1 MNTIQDILHKIQ
13 KPGRYIGEE
22 TNSVRKGFSPDRT
35 SVLIAYPDSYEVG
48 MSYLGL
54 RLLYHLLNEQEKIV
68 CERVFM
74 PWEDMRGELIENRLK
89 LFSLESRTD
98 MDKFD
103 IVGFSLSY
111 ELTYTNVLDMLSLG
125 GVTVLSKD
133 RGNEEPLVIAGGAC
147 ASNPE
152 PMSAF
157 VDAFLIGDAEEAL
170 PVFIEAYRKAKERTD
185 DRNEILK
192 ELSLLEGV
200 YVPRFYRAIQ
210 AEGKFMGL
218 EAVEDGIPDK
228 IRKVSIASLENAYYP
243 EKQIV
248 PLVRVVH
255 DRIAVEIM
263 RGCPNR
269 CRFCQAGIVNRPVR
283 VRTPERVR
291 DICRKTYEL
300 TGYESIALLSLSSV
314 NYPRLAELIKALNKD
329 FSGEGV
335 ALSIPSLRV
344 DEAFYELPEMISAIR
359 KTGLTFA
366 PEAASG
372 EVREAIGK
380 KIDTQVLCKSA
391 SLAFSHGW
399 RRLKLYF
406 MVGFPGE
413 PEDEAGKIVALGKEI
428 SALKKKV
435 SSGGAAEIR
444 VSVNPFIPKPHTPL
458 QWIGMKDP
466 EGMSRT
472 KDVLRSG
479 SSKKVK
485 VEFHDLDQ
493 ALLEACISRGGRE
506 ISDIIYRAW
515 QKGARMDGWNESFNI
530 NIWKEAF
537 DSEGVDMTEYACRT
551 YSKEDVLPWDH
562 IIVEVDKEYLLSELE
577 ASGLYDK

>member
-1 MNTIQDILHKIQ
+1 MNTIQDILHKVQ

-22 TNSVRKGFSPDRT
+22 TNSVHKEFAPERT
-35 SVLIAYPDSYEVG
+35 SMLIAYPDAYEVG

-54 RLLYHLLNEQEKIV
+54 RLLYHLLNENDGIV

-74 PWEDMRGELIENRLK
+74 PWEDMRKELIENRIK

-98 MDKFD
+98 MDRFD

-111 ELTYTNVLDMLSLG
+111 ELTYTNVLEMLSLG

-170 PVFIEAYRKAKERTD
+170 PAFIEEYRKAKKRTD
-185 DRNEILK
+185 DRNAILK
-192 ELSLLEGV
+192 DLSRLEGV
-200 YVPRFYRAIQ
+200 YVPRFYEARYS
-210 AEGKFMGL
+210 EGKFAGL
-218 EAVEDGIPDK
+218 EAVTDGAPPK
-228 IRKVSIASLENAYYP
+228 IRKVSIRDLENAYYP
-243 EKQIV
+243 LKQIV

-291 DICRKTYEL
+291 EICRKTYEL

-314 NYPRLAELIKALNKD
+314 NYPRLPELIKALNED
-329 FSGEGV
+329 FAGEGV
-335 ALSIPSLRV
+335 ALSVPSLRV
-344 DEAFYELPEMISAIR
+344 DEAFYALPEMISAIR

-380 KIDTQVLCKSA
+380 KIDNQVLCKSA

-413 PEDEAGKIVALGKEI
+413 PEDEARKIVALGKEI
-428 SALKKKV
+428 SALRKKV
-435 SSGGAAEIR
+435 SSGAAEIR

-458 QWIGMKDP
+458 QWLGMKDP
-466 EGMSRT
+466 KDMTLT

-485 VEFHDLDQ
+485 VEFHDLDK

-506 ISDIIYRAW
+506 ISEVIYCAW
-515 QKGARMDGWNESFNI
+515 QKGARMDGWDESFKI
-530 NIWKEAF
+530 SIWKEAF
-537 DSEGVDMTEYACRT
+537 EEKRMDITEYACRT
-551 YSKEDVLPWDH
+551 YSPEDVLPWDH
-562 IIVEVDKEYLLSELE
+562 IVTEVDKKYLVSELE
-577 ASGLYDK
+577 ASGMYKQ